1 MTRTTKCTMMCTT
14 TRTTTRT
21 TFGFL
26 AVLLS
31 ATATLAATGLG
42 CASGDTQ
49 AGEQRVR
56 VVRSAEPTSE
66 AGGIAPDKQAE
77 IQLLLQQR
85 EPSTTKC
92 YSDVLNDK
100 HDRAFKGTVAVII
113 SLEPSGQASDVK
125 IVNSTLNSPE
135 VNECLIEKLKGFE
148 YPQIEH
154 SGSMQYVY
162 QFQPAY

>member
-1 MTRTTKCTMMCTT
+1 MLRLTRSTT
-14 TRTTTRT
+14 
-21 TFGFL
+21 GFL
-26 AVLLS
+26 AALFIGVASLAC
-31 ATATLAATGLG
+31 ATSDSQNG
-42 CASGDTQ
+42 Q
-49 AGEQRVR
+49 EPRVH

-113 SLEPSGQASDVK
+113 SLEPSGQASDVQ

-135 VNECLIEKLKGFE
+135 VNACLIEKLKGFE

-154 SGSMQYVY
+154 PGSMQYVY

>member
-1 MTRTTKCTMMCTT
+1 MKLIAILFALGTCFALGAC
-14 TRTTTRT
+14 
-21 TFGFL
+21 
-26 AVLLS
+26 
-31 ATATLAATGLG
+31 AT
-42 CASGDTQ
+42 SGNGDEGNPTP
-49 AGEQRVR
+49 R
-56 VVRSAEPTSE
+56 VVSGNEDIRIDT
-66 AGGIAPDKQAE
+66 GGIPPDKQAE